1 MTHEFTSHLLHR
13 GNLFVAVTYAIAI
26 PMCEHCDAV
35 DSVLANVLGRK
46 PTDVVMKRVRAKLHG
61 PQLESAVNLTATS

>member
-1 MTHEFTSHLLHR
+1 M
-13 GNLFVAVTYAIAI
+13 

-35 DSVLANVLGRK
+35 DAVLANVLGRK

-61 PQLESAVNLTATS
+61 AQLENPVNCTAAT